1 METKLLKD
9 LEFSIKLFIF
19 VSTKK
24 KTAMIAYKVYILG
37 TNEVIGYY
45 TNETKA
51 DQAVSNNEFAE
62 KQEIYIWND

>member
-1 METKLLKD
+1 
-9 LEFSIKLFIF
+9 
-19 VSTKK
+19 
-24 KTAMIAYKVYILG
+24 MIAYKVYILG